1 MAETVSYL
9 FIFILL
15 PLSDDDSRKIF
26 FFYSFFPFVPW
37 LSRGCPGFF
46 RDGTGQGVK
55 IPAAKYQNP
64 VPSHVPSQVLTGC
77 PVPRQKGLFNLAP
90 ACIVDGDFCLPN
102 EIDS

>member
-15 PLSDDDSRKIF
+15 PLSDDDSRKMIF
-26 FFYSFFPFVPW
+26 FFSIFFTL